1 MYVAMVGQ
9 KMEEDWETLRSIQ
22 RARRRALGPKRVRI
36 EDAVTRLE
44 LAMEALL
51 VDILVLPSVSE
62 EDWAFLKQK
71 LEGDLDEYGSALAN
85 ATDAASIHE
94 LSRFEGN
101 GRNDD
106 APTAFRARP

>member
-1 MYVAMVGQ
+1 
-9 KMEEDWETLRSIQ
+9 
-22 RARRRALGPKRVRI
+22 LGPKRVRI

-62 EDWAFLKQK
+62 EDWAFLKRK

-94 LSRFEGN
+94 LSQFEGD

-106 APTAFRARP
+106 AATAFRALP